1 MAAASFLFNIAN
13 SILGKLGSHALQE
26 FYLIWGVKNELKKLK
41 KTLVTIRDVLLDA
54 EDQQSKNHELTN
66 WLKELKDVLYDAD
79 DFLDEIQTH
88 VQQSQ
93 RLKPKVCFLFS
104 PFKFLLFRY
113 RMGYKVKEIRE
124 RLDSIAAD
132 KAKFHLSERTIALEM
147 NKRDLTCSFIL
158 PSDVVGRR
166 NESEEVIEVLMQ
178 KGVVDDQ
185 RGLSVVSIVGIGG
198 VGKTTLAKLVYRDER
213 IVKNF
218 PVRIWLCAS
227 QDFDV
232 AKLSRNIVVNLASGA
247 SCDNFN
253 VEQVHASLQDA
264 LRGKRFL
271 LIIDDVWS
279 RDRSKWLELRSLLM
293 VGECGSKVVVTTR
306 NDYIARMMESVV
318 TYNLKEL
325 PHEDCLSLFLK
336 WAFRNGQ
343 ERHFP
348 NLTKIG
354 EDIVKK
360 CKGVPL
366 AVKTLGSMLYEKD
379 EREWLKVRDNEIWQL
394 KQEGDYILPPLRLSY
409 NQLPYYLK
417 QCFAY
422 CSIFPKGQE
431 ITSSMLIQ
439 LWSAQGLIH
448 SSNESQELEDVGV
461 HYVKELCSRSL
472 FEEVEAYDSFI
483 SIKMHDLLHDLA
495 VFVAQTDCCVIKNN
509 TDSITEKVRHV
520 TLFSY
525 NPSEESIPGILCEQ
539 KRIRTIF
546 APSEGFERY
555 AALLVG
561 QCISRFKYLRV
572 LDLRHSS
579 LETLPDSIGNM
590 KHLRYIDFSGNNNIQ
605 MLPSNICKLPNL
617 QTLRIVLCTKL
628 QKLPREL
635 GNLVSLRHLYL
646 TTKEQNLPEKG
657 LGSLALLQSLSIFGC
672 ENLVSLF
679 EGIQKLTKLRTLVI
693 GDCPRLTALPRG
705 IVHLS
710 ALENFMIVNC
720 EELMLSDWQDFEGLK
735 RIRSLVIGGL
745 PHLVSLPEWLKGD
758 SNSLKFIRIST
769 CPSFIAMPDW
779 LENSTSLEKLEI
791 TGCPKF
797 SSLPDSMSCLTTL
810 RMLKIQK
817 CPELTRRCEKDAGED
832 WTKIAHI
839 QEIHLNDITIYN

>member
-1 MAAASFLFNIAN
+1 MAAESFLFNIAN

-26 FYLIWGVKNELKKLK
+26 FYLIWGVKNELNKLK
-41 KTLVTIRDVLLDA
+41 KTLLTIRDVLLDA
-54 EDQQSKNHELTN
+54 EEQQIKNHELTN
-66 WLKELKDVLYDAD
+66 WLEELKDVLYDAD
-79 DFLDEIQTH
+79 DFLDEIQTYG
-88 VQQSQ
+88 QQRQ
-93 RLKPKVCFLFS
+93 RFKSKVGFLLS
-104 PFKFLLFRY
+104 PFKILLFRY
-113 RMGYKVKEIRE
+113 KMSYKIKEIRG

-132 KAKFHLSERTIALEM
+132 KAKFHLSEKTIALEM
-147 NKRDLTCSFIL
+147 KRDLTYSFIL

-166 NESEEVIEVLMQ
+166 NEIEEIVEVLMQ
-178 KGVVDDQ
+178 ENGFDEC
-185 RGLSVVSIVGIGG
+185 LSVVSIVGIGG

-213 IVKNF
+213 VVKHF
-218 PVRIWLCAS
+218 PLRIWLCAS
-227 QDFDV
+227 QDIDV
-232 AKLSRNIVVNLASGA
+232 IKLARNIVNLASGV

-253 VEQVHASLQDA
+253 VEQVHSSLQDA
-264 LRGKRFL
+264 LRAKRFL

-293 VGECGSKVVVTTR
+293 IGARGSKVVVTTR
-306 NDYIARMMESVV
+306 SDYIASMMESVV
-318 TYNLKEL
+318 TYSLKEL
-325 PHEDCLSLFLK
+325 PHEDCFSLFLK

-366 AVKTLGSMLYEKD
+366 AVKTLGSMLYAITD
-379 EREWLKVRDNEIWQL
+379 EREWLKVRDDEIWKL
-394 KQEGDYILPPLRLSY
+394 KQANDDILPALRLSY

-431 ITSSMLIQ
+431 IASIMLIQ
-439 LWSAQGLIH
+439 LWLAQGLIH
-448 SSNESQELEDVGV
+448 SSNESQELEDDGV
-461 HYVKELCSRSL
+461 RYVKELCSRSL

-483 SIKMHDLLHDLA
+483 TFKMHDLVHDLA
-495 VFVAQTDCCVIKNN
+495 VLVAQTDCCVIKNN

-525 NPSEESIPGILCEQ
+525 SPAEKSIPEILCKQ
-539 KRIRTIF
+539 NRIRTVF

-561 QCISRFKYLRV
+561 KCISRFKYLRV
-572 LDLRHSS
+572 LDLRHSR

-605 MLPSNICKLPNL
+605 ILPTNICKLPNL
-617 QTLRIVLCTKL
+617 QTLRLVLCTKL

-646 TTKEQNLPEKG
+646 TTKEQNLPEKA

-693 GDCPRLTALPRG
+693 GDCPRLTSLPRG
-705 IVHLS
+705 IVLLS
-710 ALENFMIVNC
+710 ALESFMIVNC
-720 EELMLSDWQDFEGLK
+720 EALMLSDWQDIQGLK
-735 RIRSLVIGGL
+735 RMRSLVIGGL
-745 PHLVSLPEWLKGD
+745 PHLVDLPEWLKGD

-769 CPSFIAMPDW
+769 CPSFVALPAW
-779 LENSTSLEKLEI
+779 LENVTALEKLEI
-791 TGCPKF
+791 TGCPKL
-797 SSLPDSMSCLTTL
+797 SSLPDCMSSLTTL

-817 CPELTRRCEKDAGED
+817 CPGLTRRCEKDTGED
-832 WTKIAHI
+832 WSKIAHI
-839 QEIHLNDITIYN
+839 QEIHLNDIRIYSEVR

>member
-13 SILGKLGSHALQE
+13 SILGKLGSRALQE
-26 FYLIWGVKNELKKLK
+26 FYLIWGVKNELNKLK
-41 KTLVTIRDVLLDA
+41 KTLLTISVVLLDA

-66 WLKELKDVLYDAD
+66 WLEELKDVLYDAD

-93 RLKPKVCFLFS
+93 RVKSKVCFLFS
-104 PFKFLLFRY
+104 PFKLLLFRY
-113 RMGYKVKEIRE
+113 RMSHKVKEIRE

-132 KAKFHLSERTIALEM
+132 KAKFHLSEGTIALEM
-147 NKRDLTCSFIL
+147 KRDLTYSFIL

-166 NESEEVIEVLMQ
+166 NESEEVVEVLMQ
-178 KGVVDDQ
+178 EGVVDDES
-185 RGLSVVSIVGIGG
+185 LLVVSIVGIGG
-198 VGKTTLAKLVYRDER
+198 VGKTTLAKLVYRHER

-218 PVRIWLCAS
+218 PLRIWLCAS

-232 AKLSRNIVVNLASGA
+232 TKLSRSIVNLASGA
-247 SCDNFN
+247 SCDSFN
-253 VEQVHASLQDA
+253 VEQVHSSLQDA

-271 LIIDDVWS
+271 LFIDDVWS

-293 VGECGSKVVVTTR
+293 VGASGSKVVVTTR
-306 NDYIARMMESVV
+306 SDYIASMMESAV

-325 PHEDCLSLFLK
+325 PHEDCLALFLK

-343 ERHFP
+343 ERRFP
-348 NLTKIG
+348 NLTQIG

-366 AVKTLGSMLYEKD
+366 AVKTLGSMLYMTTD
-379 EREWLKVRDNEIWQL
+379 EREWLKVRDDEIWQL
-394 KQEGDYILPPLRLSY
+394 KQEGDDILPALSLSY
-409 NQLPYYLK
+409 NQMPYYLK

-431 ITSSMLIQ
+431 IASIMLIQ

-448 SSNESQELEDVGV
+448 SSSESQELEDAGV
-461 HYVKELCSRSL
+461 HYVRELCSRSL
-472 FEEVEAYDSFI
+472 FEEVESYDSFMN
-483 SIKMHDLLHDLA
+483 IKMHDLVHDLA
-495 VFVAQTDCCVIKNN
+495 ALVAQTDCFVIKNN
-509 TDSITEKVRHV
+509 TDSINEKVRHV
-520 TLFSY
+520 TFFSY
-525 NPSEESIPGILCEQ
+525 HPSEESIPESLCKQ
-539 KRIRTIF
+539 NRIRTIF

-555 AALLVG
+555 ADLLVG
-561 QCISRFKYLRV
+561 ECISRFKYLRV

-605 MLPSNICKLPNL
+605 MLPTNICKLPNL
-617 QTLRIVLCTKL
+617 QTLRLLLCTQLK
-628 QKLPREL
+628 KLPREL

-646 TTKEQNLPEKG
+646 TTKEKILPEKG
-657 LGSLALLQSLSIFGC
+657 VGSLAPLQSLSIFGC

-679 EGIQKLTKLRTLVI
+679 EGMQKLTKLRTLAI
-693 GDCPRLTALPRG
+693 GDCPRLNALPRG
-705 IVHLS
+705 IRHLS
-710 ALENFMIVNC
+710 ALESFMIVNC

-735 RIRSLVIGGL
+735 KIRSLVIGGL
-745 PHLVSLPEWLKGD
+745 PHLVALPEWLKGD

-769 CPSFIAMPDW
+769 CPSFVALPAW
-779 LENSTSLEKLEI
+779 LEYVTGLEKLEI
-791 TGCPKF
+791 TGCPKL
-797 SSLPDSMSCLTTL
+797 SSLPDSLSRLTTL
-810 RMLKIQK
+810 WMLKIQK
-817 CPELTRRCEKDAGED
+817 CPGLTRRCEKDVGED

-839 QEIHLNDITIYN
+839 QEIHLNDITVYN

>member
-1 MAAASFLFNIAN
+1 MRCPA
-13 SILGKLGSHALQE
+13 
-26 FYLIWGVKNELKKLK
+26 
-41 KTLVTIRDVLLDA
+41 DD
-54 EDQQSKNHELTN
+54 

-93 RLKPKVCFLFS
+93 RMKP
-104 PFKFLLFRY
+104 
-113 RMGYKVKEIRE
+113 KVKEIRE

-132 KAKFHLSERTIALEM
+132 KIKFHLSERTIALEM
-147 NKRDLTCSFIL
+147 KRDLTYSFIL

-166 NESEEVIEVLMQ
+166 NESNYIVEVLMLEA
-178 KGVVDDQ
+178 VVDQ
-185 RGLSVVSIVGIGG
+185 HLSVVSIVGIGG
-198 VGKTTLAKLVYRDER
+198 LGKTTLAKLVYRDER

-232 AKLSRNIVVNLASGA
+232 AKLSRNIVNLASGA

-293 VGECGSKVVVTTR
+293 VGACGSKVVVTTR
-306 NDYIARMMESVV
+306 SDFIASMMGSVV
-318 TYNLKEL
+318 TYNLEEL

-336 WAFRNGQ
+336 WAFREGQ
-343 ERHFP
+343 EKSFP

-354 EDIVKK
+354 EGIVKK
-360 CKGVPL
+360 CEGVPL
-366 AVKTLGSMLYEKD
+366 AVKTLGSMLYKTKEEQD
-379 EREWLKVRDNEIWQL
+379 WLKVRDDEIWQL
-394 KQEGDYILPPLRLSY
+394 KQEGDDILPAPSLSY

-431 ITSSMLIQ
+431 IASSMLIQ
-439 LWSAQGLIH
+439 LWLAQGLIH
-448 SSNESQELEDVGV
+448 SSNESQELEDVDVHYVKELEDVVV

-483 SIKMHDLLHDLA
+483 SIKMHRLVHDLA
-495 VFVAQTDCCVIKNN
+495 VLVAQTDCCVLKKN
-509 TDSITEKVRHV
+509 TDRITEKVRHV

-525 NPSEESIPGILCEQ
+525 SPLEESIPGILCKQ

-605 MLPSNICKLPNL
+605 MLPTNICKLPNL

-657 LGSLALLQSLSIFGC
+657 LESLALLQSLSIFGC

-693 GDCPRLTALPRG
+693 CDCPRLTALPIG

-720 EELMLSDWQDFEGLK
+720 EELMLSDWQGF
-735 RIRSLVIGGL
+735 
-745 PHLVSLPEWLKGD
+745 
-758 SNSLKFIRIST
+758 
-769 CPSFIAMPDW
+769 
-779 LENSTSLEKLEI
+779 
-791 TGCPKF
+791 
-797 SSLPDSMSCLTTL
+797 
-810 RMLKIQK
+810 
-817 CPELTRRCEKDAGED
+817 
-832 WTKIAHI
+832 
-839 QEIHLNDITIYN
+839 

>member
-1 MAAASFLFNIAN
+1 MAAESFLFNIAN

-26 FYLIWGVKNELKKLK
+26 FYLIWGVKNELNKLK
-41 KTLVTIRDVLLDA
+41 KTLLTIRDVLLDA
-54 EDQQSKNHELTN
+54 EEQQIKNHELTN
-66 WLKELKDVLYDAD
+66 WLEELKDVLYDAD
-79 DFLDEIQTH
+79 DFLDEIQTYG
-88 VQQSQ
+88 QQRQ
-93 RLKPKVCFLFS
+93 RLKSKVGFLLS
-104 PFKFLLFRY
+104 PFKLLLFRY
-113 RMGYKVKEIRE
+113 KMSHKIKELRG
-124 RLDSIAAD
+124 RLDSIGAD
-132 KAKFHLSERTIALEM
+132 KAKFHLSEKTIALEM
-147 NKRDLTCSFIL
+147 KRDLTYSFIL

-166 NESEEVIEVLMQ
+166 NEIEEIVEVLMQ
-178 KGVVDDQ
+178 ENGFDEC
-185 RGLSVVSIVGIGG
+185 LSVVSIVGIGG

-213 IVKNF
+213 VVKHF
-218 PVRIWLCAS
+218 PLRIWLCAS
-227 QDFDV
+227 QDIDV
-232 AKLSRNIVVNLASGA
+232 IKLARNIVNLASGV

-253 VEQVHASLQDA
+253 VEQVHSSLQDA
-264 LRGKRFL
+264 LCAKRFL

-293 VGECGSKVVVTTR
+293 IGARGSKVVVTTR
-306 NDYIARMMESVV
+306 SDYIASMMESVV
-318 TYNLKEL
+318 TYSLKEL
-325 PHEDCLSLFLK
+325 PHEDCFSLFLK

-366 AVKTLGSMLYEKD
+366 AVKTLGSMLYAITD
-379 EREWLKVRDNEIWQL
+379 EREWLKVRDDEIWQL
-394 KQEGDYILPPLRLSY
+394 KQANDDILPALRLSY

-431 ITSSMLIQ
+431 IASIMLIQ
-439 LWSAQGLIH
+439 LWLAQGLIH

-461 HYVKELCSRSL
+461 RYVKELCSRSL

-483 SIKMHDLLHDLA
+483 TFKMHDLVHDLA
-495 VFVAQTDCCVIKNN
+495 VLVAQTDCCVIKNN

-525 NPSEESIPGILCEQ
+525 SPAEKSVPEILCKQ
-539 KRIRTIF
+539 NRIRTVF

-561 QCISRFKYLRV
+561 KCISRFKYLRV
-572 LDLRHSS
+572 LDLRHSR

-605 MLPSNICKLPNL
+605 ILPTNICKLPNL
-617 QTLRIVLCTKL
+617 QTLRLVLCTKL

-646 TTKEQNLPEKG
+646 TTKEQNLPEKA

-693 GDCPRLTALPRG
+693 GDCPRLTSLPRG
-705 IVHLS
+705 IVLLS
-710 ALENFMIVNC
+710 ALESFMIVNC
-720 EELMLSDWQDFEGLK
+720 EALMLSDWQDIQGLK
-735 RIRSLVIGGL
+735 RMRSLVIGGL
-745 PHLVSLPEWLKGD
+745 PHLVDLPEWLKGD

-769 CPSFIAMPDW
+769 CPSFVALPAW
-779 LENSTSLEKLEI
+779 LENVTALEKLEI
-791 TGCPKF
+791 TGCPKL
-797 SSLPDSMSCLTTL
+797 SSLPDCMSSLTTL
-810 RMLKIQK
+810 RLLKIQK
-817 CPELTRRCEKDAGED
+817 CPGLTRRCEKDTGED
-832 WTKIAHI
+832 WSKIAHI
-839 QEIHLNDITIYN
+839 QEIHLNDIRIYSEVR

>member
-13 SILGKLGSHALQE
+13 SILGKLGSLALQE
-26 FYLIWGVKNELKKLK
+26 FYLIWGVKNELNKLK

-54 EDQQSKNHELTN
+54 EEQQSKNHELTN
-66 WLKELKDVLYDAD
+66 WLEELKDVLYDAD
-79 DFLDEIQTH
+79 DFLDEVQTYH
-88 VQQSQ
+88 VLQQSQ
-93 RLKPKVCFLFS
+93 RVKQKVWFAVFS
-104 PFKFLLFRY
+104 PFKLFVFRY
-113 RMGYKVKEIRE
+113 RMSHKVKDIRE

-132 KAKFHLSERTIALEM
+132 KGKFHLSVISVGVEM
-147 NKRDLTCSFIL
+147 KRDLTYSFIL

-166 NESEEVIEVLMQ
+166 NESEEVVEVLMQ
-178 KGVVDDQ
+178 NDGDEC
-185 RGLSVVSIVGIGG
+185 LSVVSIVGIGG
-198 VGKTTLAKLVYRDER
+198 VGKTTLVKLVYRDER

-218 PVRIWLCAS
+218 PLRIWLCAS

-232 AKLSRNIVVNLASGA
+232 TKLARNIVSLASDV
-247 SCDNFN
+247 SCDSAN
-253 VEQVHASLQDA
+253 VEQVHGSLQDA

-293 VGECGSKVVVTTR
+293 VGARGSKVVVTTR
-306 NDYIARMMESVV
+306 SDYIAAMMESVV
-318 TYNLKEL
+318 TYSLKEL
-325 PHEDCLSLFLK
+325 PHEDCFALFLK

-366 AVKTLGSMLYEKD
+366 AVKTLGSMLFAITD
-379 EREWLKVRDNEIWQL
+379 EREWLKVRDDEIWRL
-394 KQEGDYILPPLRLSY
+394 RQEGDDILPALRLSY

-431 ITSSMLIQ
+431 VASVMLIQ
-439 LWSAQGLIH
+439 LWSAQGLIY
-448 SSNESQELEDVGV
+448 SPNESQELEDVGV
-461 HYVKELCSRSL
+461 QYVKELCSRSL
-472 FEEVEAYDSFI
+472 FEEVETYDSFI
-483 SIKMHDLLHDLA
+483 TFKMHDLVHDLA
-495 VFVAQTDCCVIKNN
+495 VLVAQTDCCVIKNN

-520 TLFSY
+520 TLFGYS
-525 NPSEESIPGILCEQ
+525 PSEESIPEILCKQ
-539 KRIRTIF
+539 NRIRTIF
-546 APSEGFERY
+546 APSEGVGRY
-555 AALLVG
+555 AAVLIG
-561 QCISRFKYLRV
+561 RCISRFKYLRV
-572 LDLRHSS
+572 LDLRHSN

-590 KHLRYIDFSGNNNIQ
+590 KHLRYIDFSGNNSIQ
-605 MLPSNICKLPNL
+605 MLPTNICKLPNL
-617 QTLRIVLCTKL
+617 QTLRLVLCTEL
-628 QKLPREL
+628 QKLPREM
-635 GNLVSLRHLYL
+635 GNLFSLRHLYL
-646 TTKEQNLPEKG
+646 TTKEQILLEKG
-657 LGSLALLQSLSIFGC
+657 LGSLALLQTLSIFGC

-679 EGIQKLTKLRTLVI
+679 EGMQKLAKLRTLVI

-710 ALENFMIVNC
+710 ALESFMIVNC
-720 EELMLSDWQDFEGLK
+720 EELTLSDWQDCRGLK

-745 PHLVSLPEWLKGD
+745 PHLVALPEWLKGD

-769 CPSFIAMPDW
+769 CPSFVALPAW
-779 LENSTSLEKLEI
+779 LEHVTALENLEI
-791 TGCPKF
+791 TGCPKL
-797 SSLPDSMSCLTTL
+797 SSLPDSMSRLTTL

-817 CPELTRRCEKDAGED
+817 CPGLTRRCEKDAGDD

-839 QEIHLNDITIYN
+839 QQIHLNDITANN

>member
-1 MAAASFLFNIAN
+1 
-13 SILGKLGSHALQE
+13 
-26 FYLIWGVKNELKKLK
+26 
-41 KTLVTIRDVLLDA
+41 
-54 EDQQSKNHELTN
+54 
-66 WLKELKDVLYDAD
+66 
-79 DFLDEIQTH
+79 
-88 VQQSQ
+88 
-93 RLKPKVCFLFS
+93 
-104 PFKFLLFRY
+104 
-113 RMGYKVKEIRE
+113 
-124 RLDSIAAD
+124 
-132 KAKFHLSERTIALEM
+132 
-147 NKRDLTCSFIL
+147 
-158 PSDVVGRR
+158 
-166 NESEEVIEVLMQ
+166 
-178 KGVVDDQ
+178 
-185 RGLSVVSIVGIGG
+185 
-198 VGKTTLAKLVYRDER
+198 
-213 IVKNF
+213 
-218 PVRIWLCAS
+218 
-227 QDFDV
+227 
-232 AKLSRNIVVNLASGA
+232 
-247 SCDNFN
+247 
-253 VEQVHASLQDA
+253 
-264 LRGKRFL
+264 
-271 LIIDDVWS
+271 
-279 RDRSKWLELRSLLM
+279 
-293 VGECGSKVVVTTR
+293 
-306 NDYIARMMESVV
+306 
-318 TYNLKEL
+318 
-325 PHEDCLSLFLK
+325 
-336 WAFRNGQ
+336 
-343 ERHFP
+343 
-348 NLTKIG
+348 
-354 EDIVKK
+354 
-360 CKGVPL
+360 
-366 AVKTLGSMLYEKD
+366 
-379 EREWLKVRDNEIWQL
+379 
-394 KQEGDYILPPLRLSY
+394 
-409 NQLPYYLK
+409 
-417 QCFAY
+417 
-422 CSIFPKGQE
+422 
-431 ITSSMLIQ
+431 MLIQ
-439 LWSAQGLIH
+439 LWLAQGLIH
-448 SSNESQELEDVGV
+448 SSNESQELEDVDVHYVKELEDVGV

-483 SIKMHDLLHDLA
+483 SIKMNRLVHDLA
-495 VFVAQTDCCVIKNN
+495 VLVAQTDCCVLEKN
-509 TDSITEKVRHV
+509 TDRITEKVRHV

-525 NPSEESIPGILCEQ
+525 SPSEESIPGILCKQ

-657 LGSLALLQSLSIFGC
+657 LESLALLQSLFIFGC

-693 GDCPRLTALPRG
+693 CDCPRLTALPIG

-769 CPSFIAMPDW
+769 CPNFVALPAW
-779 LENSTSLEKLEI
+779 LENVTSLERLEI

>member
-1 MAAASFLFNIAN
+1 MAAVSFLFNIAN

-26 FYLIWGVKNELKKLK
+26 CYLIWGVKNELNKLK
-41 KTLVTIRDVLLDA
+41 KTLITIRDVLLDA
-54 EDQQSKNHELTN
+54 EEQQSKNHELTT
-66 WLKELKDVLYDAD
+66 WLEELKDVLYDAD
-79 DFLDEIQTH
+79 DFLDEIQTYVRQNQR
-88 VQQSQ
+88 VQ
-93 RLKPKVCFLFS
+93 PKV
-104 PFKFLLFRY
+104 FLLFFPFKMLIFRY
-113 RMGYKVKEIRE
+113 TMSHKVKEIRE

-132 KAKFHLSERTIALEM
+132 KAKFHLAERTVGLEM
-147 NKRDLTCSFIL
+147 KRDLTYSFIL

-166 NESEEVIEVLMQ
+166 NESEEFVEILMQ
-178 KGVVDDQ
+178 EGVDDC
-185 RGLSVVSIVGIGG
+185 LSVVSIFGIGG

-213 IVKNF
+213 IVNHF
-218 PVRIWLCAS
+218 PLRIWLCAS

-232 AKLSRNIVVNLASGA
+232 TKLARNVVNLASGA
-247 SCDNFN
+247 PCDSFN

-293 VGECGSKVVVTTR
+293 VGASGSKVVVTTR
-306 NDYIARMMESVV
+306 SDYIASMVESVV
-318 TYNLKEL
+318 KYNLKEL

-348 NLTKIG
+348 NLSKIG

-366 AVKTLGSMLYEKD
+366 AVKSLGSMLYATTD
-379 EREWLKVRDNEIWQL
+379 EREWVKVRDDEIWQL
-394 KQEGDYILPPLRLSY
+394 KQDSDDILPALRLSY

-431 ITSSMLIQ
+431 IASIMLIQ

-483 SIKMHDLLHDLA
+483 TFKMHDLVHDLA
-495 VFVAQTDCCVIKNN
+495 VLVAQTDCCVIKSN
-509 TDSITEKVRHV
+509 TESITEKVRHV

-525 NPSEESIPGILCEQ
+525 SPSEESIPEILC
-539 KRIRTIF
+539 KRNRIRTIF
-546 APSEGFERY
+546 APSEGFERF
-555 AALLVG
+555 ASLLVG

-579 LETLPDSIGNM
+579 LETLPDSIGSM

-605 MLPSNICKLPNL
+605 VLPANICKLPNL
-617 QTLRIVLCTKL
+617 QTLRLVLCTKF

-672 ENLVSLF
+672 DNLVSLF

-693 GDCPRLTALPRG
+693 GDCPRLTSLPKG

-710 ALENFMIVNC
+710 ALECLMIVNC

-745 PHLVSLPEWLKGD
+745 PHLVALPEWLKGHA
-758 SNSLKFIRIST
+758 NSLKFIRIST
-769 CPSFIAMPDW
+769 CPSFVVLPAW
-779 LENSTSLEKLEI
+779 LENITSLEKLEI
-791 TGCPKF
+791 TGCPKL
-797 SSLPDSMSCLTTL
+797 SSLPDSMSHLTTL

-817 CPELTRRCEKDAGED
+817 CPGLTRRCEKDTGED
-832 WTKIAHI
+832 WSKIAHI
-839 QEIHLNDITIYN
+839 QEIHLNDITIHN

>member
-1 MAAASFLFNIAN
+1 MAAESFLFSIAN

-26 FYLIWGVKNELKKLK
+26 FYLIWGVKNELKKLEN
-41 KTLVTIRDVLLDA
+41 TLLVIRNVLLDA
-54 EDQQSKNHELTN
+54 ENQQSNNHELTK
-66 WLKELKDVLYDAD
+66 WLEEMKDVLYDAD
-79 DFLDEIQTH
+79 DFLDEFQTY
-88 VQQSQ
+88 VQHS
-93 RLKPKVCFLFS
+93 RRMKRKVWFLFS
-104 PFKFLLFRY
+104 HFKSLLFRY
-113 RMGYKVKEIRE
+113 RTGQKLKEIRE
-124 RLDSIAAD
+124 RLDCIAAD
-132 KAKFHLSERTIALEM
+132 KANFHFSERTVPLKIV
-147 NKRDLTCSFIL
+147 RDLTYSFVL
-158 PSDVVGRR
+158 PSNVFGRR
-166 NESEEVIEVLMQ
+166 NENDEIVEVLMQ
-178 KGVVDDQ
+178 KGVVVRDC
-185 RGLSVVSIVGIGG
+185 LSVVSIVGIGG

-218 PVRIWLCAS
+218 PLRIWLCAS

-232 AKLSRNIVVNLASGA
+232 AKLARNIVNLASGA
-247 SCDNFN
+247 SCDTFN

-279 RDRSKWLELRSLLM
+279 QDRSKWLELRSLLM
-293 VGECGSKVVVTTR
+293 VGACGSKVVVTTR
-306 NDYIARMMESVV
+306 SDYIASMMESVV
-318 TYNLKEL
+318 TYKLKEL
-325 PHEDCLSLFLK
+325 PHEDCLSLFMK
-336 WAFRNGQ
+336 WAFRDGQ
-343 ERHFP
+343 ERRFP
-348 NLTKIG
+348 NLFRIG

-366 AVKTLGSMLYEKD
+366 AVKSLGSMLYEITD
-379 EREWLKVRDNEIWQL
+379 EREWLKVRDDETWQL
-394 KQEGDYILPPLRLSY
+394 KQEDNDILPALRLSY
-409 NQLPYYLK
+409 NELPYHLK

-431 ITSSMLIQ
+431 IASIMLIQ
-439 LWSAQGLIH
+439 LWLAQGLIH
-448 SSNESQELEDVGV
+448 SSDERKELEDVGV

-472 FEEVEAYDSFI
+472 FEEVEAYDSFV
-483 SIKMHDLLHDLA
+483 SIKMHDFVHDLA
-495 VFVAQTDCCVIKNN
+495 VLVAQTDCCVIKNN
-509 TDSITEKVRHV
+509 TDSVTEKVRHV

-525 NPSEESIPGILCEQ
+525 SPSEECIPEILS
-539 KRIRTIF
+539 KRNRIRTLF

-572 LDLRHSS
+572 LDLRHSC
-579 LETLPDSIGNM
+579 LDVLPDSIGNM
-590 KHLRYIDFSGNNNIQ
+590 KHLRYIDLSGNSNIQ
-605 MLPSNICKLPNL
+605 MLPTNICKLPNL
-617 QTLRIVLCTKL
+617 QTLRIVLCTNLK
-628 QKLPREL
+628 KLPREL
-635 GNLVSLRHLYL
+635 GTLVSLRHLYL

-657 LGSLALLQSLSIFGC
+657 LSSLALLQSLSVFGC

-679 EGIQKLTKLRTLVI
+679 EVMQKLRKLKTLVI
-693 GDCPRLTALPRG
+693 SDCPRLTSLPRG

-720 EELMLSDWQDFEGLK
+720 EELMLSDWQDTEGLK

-769 CPSFIAMPDW
+769 CPSFVSLPAW
-779 LENSTSLEKLEI
+779 LENVTSLEKLEI
-791 TGCPKF
+791 TGCPKI
-797 SSLPDSMSCLTTL
+797 SSLPDSMSSLTTL

-817 CPELTRRCEKDAGED
+817 CPGLTRRCEKDAGED

-839 QEIHLNDITIYN
+839 QEIHLNDITRYN

>member
-26 FYLIWGVKNELKKLK
+26 FYLIWGVKNELNKLK
-41 KTLVTIRDVLLDA
+41 KTLITIRDVLLDA
-54 EDQQSKNHELTN
+54 EEQQSKNHELTN
-66 WLKELKDVLYDAD
+66 WLEELKDVLYDAD

-93 RLKPKVCFLFS
+93 RVQPKVCFLLS
-104 PFKFLLFRY
+104 PFKLLLFRY
-113 RMGYKVKEIRE
+113 RMGHKVKEIRE

-132 KAKFHLSERTIALEM
+132 KAKFHLSERTFALEM
-147 NKRDLTCSFIL
+147 KRVLTYSFIL

-166 NESEEVIEVLMQ
+166 NESEEVVEVLMQ
-178 KGVVDDQ
+178 KGVDDEC
-185 RGLSVVSIVGIGG
+185 LSVVSIVGIGG

-213 IVKNF
+213 IVKHF
-218 PVRIWLCAS
+218 PLRIWLCAS
-227 QDFDV
+227 HDFDV
-232 AKLSRNIVVNLASGA
+232 SKFARNIVNLASGA
-247 SCDNFN
+247 SCDSFS

-293 VGECGSKVVVTTR
+293 VGACGSKVVVTTR
-306 NDYIARMMESVV
+306 NDYIASMMESVV

-325 PHEDCLSLFLK
+325 PHEDCFTLFLK

-366 AVKTLGSMLYEKD
+366 AVKTLGSMLYATTD
-379 EREWLKVRDNEIWQL
+379 EREWLKVREDEIWQL
-394 KQEGDYILPPLRLSY
+394 KQESDDILPALRLSY

-431 ITSSMLIQ
+431 IASIMLIQ

-448 SSNESQELEDVGV
+448 SSNEGQELEDVGV

-483 SIKMHDLLHDLA
+483 TFKMHDLVHDLA
-495 VFVAQTDCCVIKNN
+495 VLVAQTDCCVIKNN

-525 NPSEESIPGILCEQ
+525 SPSEKSIPDILCKQ
-539 KRIRTIF
+539 NRIRTIF

-555 AALLVG
+555 VALLVG

-579 LETLPDSIGNM
+579 LETLPDSIGNL

-605 MLPSNICKLPNL
+605 MLPTNICKLPNL
-617 QTLRIVLCTKL
+617 QTLRLVLCTKL

-635 GNLVSLRHLYL
+635 GNLISLRHLYL
-646 TTKEQNLPEKG
+646 TTKEQSLPEKG

-679 EGIQKLTKLRTLVI
+679 EGMQKLTKLRTIVI
-693 GDCPRLTALPRG
+693 GDCPRLASLPKG
-705 IVHLS
+705 IMHLP
-710 ALENFMIVNC
+710 ALECLMIVNC
-720 EELMLSDWQDFEGLK
+720 EELMLSDWQDCRGLK
-735 RIRSLVIGGL
+735 RMRSLVIGGL
-745 PHLVSLPEWLKGD
+745 PHLVVLPEWLKGD

-769 CPSFIAMPDW
+769 CPSFVALPAW
-779 LENSTSLEKLEI
+779 LENVTALEKLEI
-791 TGCPKF
+791 TGCPKL
-797 SSLPDSMSCLTTL
+797 SSLPNSMSRLTTL

-817 CPELTRRCEKDAGED
+817 CPGLTRQCEKDAGED
-832 WTKIAHI
+832 WSKIAHI
-839 QEIHLNDITIYN
+839 QEIHLNDIRIYNEVR

>member
-1 MAAASFLFNIAN
+1 MAAESFLFNIAN

-26 FYLIWGVKNELKKLK
+26 FNLIWGVKNELNKLK
-41 KTLVTIRDVLLDA
+41 KTLITIRDVLLDA
-54 EDQQSKNHELTN
+54 EEQQIKNHELTN
-66 WLKELKDVLYDAD
+66 WLEELKDVLYVAD
-79 DFLDEIQTH
+79 DFLDEIQTYG
-88 VQQSQ
+88 QQRQ
-93 RLKPKVCFLFS
+93 RLKSKVGILLS
-104 PFKFLLFRY
+104 PFKLILFRY
-113 RMGYKVKEIRE
+113 KMSHKIKEIRG

-132 KAKFHLSERTIALEM
+132 KAKFHLSERSIALEM
-147 NKRDLTCSFIL
+147 KRDLTYSFIL

-166 NESEEVIEVLMQ
+166 NESEEIVEVLMQ
-178 KGVVDDQ
+178 ENGFDEC
-185 RGLSVVSIVGIGG
+185 LSVVSIVGIGG

-213 IVKNF
+213 VVKHF
-218 PVRIWLCAS
+218 PLRIWLCAS

-232 AKLSRNIVVNLASGA
+232 IKLARNIVNLASGVP
-247 SCDNFN
+247 CDNFN

-264 LRGKRFL
+264 LRERRFL

-293 VGECGSKVVVTTR
+293 VGARGSKVVVTTR
-306 NDYIARMMESVV
+306 SDYIALMMESVV
-318 TYNLKEL
+318 TYSLKEL
-325 PHEDCLSLFLK
+325 PHEDCFSLFLK

-366 AVKTLGSMLYEKD
+366 AVKTLGSMLYATTD
-379 EREWLKVRDNEIWQL
+379 EREWLKVRDDEIWQL
-394 KQEGDYILPPLRLSY
+394 KQENDDILPALRLSY

-431 ITSSMLIQ
+431 IASIMLIQ
-439 LWSAQGLIH
+439 LWLAQGLIH

-461 HYVKELCSRSL
+461 RYVKELCSRSL

-483 SIKMHDLLHDLA
+483 TFKMHDLVHDLA
-495 VFVAQTDCCVIKNN
+495 VLVAQTDCRVIKNN

-525 NPSEESIPGILCEQ
+525 SPSEKSIPEILCKQ
-539 KRIRTIF
+539 NRIRTIF

-561 QCISRFKYLRV
+561 QCITRFKYLRV

-605 MLPSNICKLPNL
+605 MLPTNICKLPNL
-617 QTLRIVLCTKL
+617 QTLRLVLCTKL

-646 TTKEQNLPEKG
+646 TTKEQNLPEKA

-679 EGIQKLTKLRTLVI
+679 EGIQKLTELRTLVI
-693 GDCPRLTALPRG
+693 GDCPRLTALPKG

-710 ALENFMIVNC
+710 ALESFMIVNC
-720 EELMLSDWQDFEGLK
+720 EALMLSDWQDIQGLK

-745 PHLVSLPEWLKGD
+745 PHLVALPEWLKGD

-769 CPSFIAMPDW
+769 CLSFVALPAW
-779 LENSTSLEKLEI
+779 LENVTALEKLEI
-791 TGCPKF
+791 TGCPQL
-797 SSLPDSMSCLTTL
+797 SSLPDSMSSLTTL

-817 CPELTRRCEKDAGED
+817 CPGLTRRCEKDIGED
-832 WTKIAHI
+832 WSKIAHI
-839 QEIHLNDITIYN
+839 QEIHLNDIRIYSEVR